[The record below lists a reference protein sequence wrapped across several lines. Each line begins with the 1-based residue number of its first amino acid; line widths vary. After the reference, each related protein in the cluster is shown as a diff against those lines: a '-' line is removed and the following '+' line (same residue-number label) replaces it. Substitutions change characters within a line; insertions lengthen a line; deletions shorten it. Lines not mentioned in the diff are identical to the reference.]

1 MSHTIIIETLPAQP
15 IAAVRRRVP
24 IGEIAGAW
32 KPAPD
37 QLR

>member
-15 IAAVRRRVP
+15 IALRRRVH

-32 KPAPD
+32 NPAPD